1 MINKDKTNTKKLLD
15 QLKNTG
21 LRLTGT
27 RVTILDI
34 MLCAKESLSAE
45 EIFIA
50 ARKKNPRIGIATIYR
65 NIRMLEELGVIEKT
79 ASAENKNCYF
89 LSGNIGNINNN
100 HFKKPVLQKNRPKK
114 ASVYASGQLSLQGR
128 QQDTDSLSF
137 YNSGKIDKM
146 QSQINEWMSELDK
159 IRREKEFKLEEIISD
174 VNKIDTVL
182 QKHEYQSGNLI
193 QMLLD
198 FQEQYNW
205 LPKHVLLYVSTKLKV
220 PLTQIYGIASFYK
233 FFNLEPRGRYQVIV
247 CAGTACHVRGSVSLL
262 QKITN
267 VLKINPGDTT
277 PDYKFTL
284 DTVNC
289 LGCCALGPV
298 MMLNNKYYSNPSRK
312 ELEKL
317 FDSVS

>member
-27 RVTILDI
+27 RKTILDI
-34 MLCAKESLSAE
+34 IISTKKGLSAE

-50 ARKKNPRIGIATIYR
+50 ARKKDPSIGIATIYR
-65 NIRMLEELGVIEKT
+65 NIRMLEELEIIEKT
-79 ASAENKNCYF
+79 VTAENKNCYF
-89 LSGNIGNINNN
+89 LSGGIGNIKNN
-100 HFKKPVLQKNRPKK
+100 HFKKPVLQKGRPEK
-114 ASVYASGQLSLQGR
+114 AGVYVSSLPDGQSSRIDAG
-128 QQDTDSLSF
+128 SFSF
-137 YNSGKIDKM
+137 YDSGKIDRM
-146 QSQINEWMSELDK
+146 QSQLNEWMSELDK
-159 IRREKEFKLEEIISD
+159 IRREKEFKVEEVIND
-174 VNKIDTVL
+174 VGKIDEVL
-182 QKHEYQSGNLI
+182 QKHQYQSTNLI

-198 FQEQYNW
+198 FQGQYNW

-220 PLTQIYGIASFYK
+220 PLTQVYGIASFYK
-233 FFNLEPRGRYQVIV
+233 FFNLEPRGKYQVLV

-298 MMLNNKYYSNPSRK
+298 MMFNNKYYSNPSRK

-317 FDSVS
+317 FASVA